1 MYFYGVH
8 MGTAQDNCSGCLYFN
23 IYEAITKVA
32 KSFEGTEVI
41 NTYFWSRSSHVSF
54 VL

>member
-8 MGTAQDNCSGCLYFN
+8 MGTAQDNFSGCLYFN

-32 KSFEGTEVI
+32 KSFKVTEVI
-41 NTYFWSRSSHVSF
+41 NTYYCTTNHEAS
-54 VL
+54 